1 MKKEYLLAPGPTPV
15 PPDVLLEMA
24 RPMFHHR
31 TSGFRKMLASVVD
44 KLKKTLLTSGDVLT
58 LAGSG
63 TAAMEAAL
71 SNTTSPGGKALIVQG
86 GKFGE
91 RWTELAK
98 AFGVNAK
105 TIETEWGAAVDPA
118 QIEAELK
125 KNPDIQGVFI
135 TYCETSTAVRT
146 NVEAIGKIVA
156 RTDAVLVV
164 DGISAV
170 PAMEMRTDDWHVD
183 MLVIGSQKALMLAP
197 GLALVTV
204 SEKAWAKIE
213 KFARGYYLNLARYRK
228 SAESMDP
235 PYTPAVNLLTALNR
249 SLGAILETG
258 LENVWS
264 ETALMARATREA
276 AEAMGLKTFARD
288 PADAVTALALPEG
301 VDGIKVTREITA
313 RYGITIAGGQA
324 QLKGK
329 IVRIGHMGYVDRFE
343 VLAALAALEDVLGK
357 MGAPINKGVALAK
370 AWEVFTREQ

>member
-31 TSGFRKMLASVVD
+31 TERFRKMLGAVVD
-44 KLKKTLLTSGDVLT
+44 KLKKVLLTTSDVVT
-58 LAGSG
+58 IAGSG

-71 SNTTSPGGKALIVQG
+71 SNTISSGAKALIVQG

-98 AFGVNAK
+98 AFGVDARV
-105 TIETEWGAAVDPA
+105 IETEWGTAVDPA
-118 QIEAELK
+118 TIEAALK
-125 KNPDIQGVFI
+125 SDADIQGVFV
-135 TYCETSTAVRT
+135 TYCETSTAVKT
-146 NVEAIGKIVA
+146 DVEAIGEIVA
-156 RTDAVLVV
+156 RTDALLVV

-183 MLVIGSQKALMLAP
+183 MLVVGSQKALMLPP

-204 SEKAWAKIE
+204 SEKAWSKVE
-213 KFARGYYLNLARYRK
+213 TCARGYYLNLARYRK
-228 SAESMDP
+228 SVTSMDP
-235 PYTPAVNLLTALNR
+235 PYTPAVSLLTALDR
-249 SLGAILETG
+249 SLDAILSAG
-258 LENVWS
+258 LEEIWR

-276 AEAMGLKTFARD
+276 AEAMGLKVYASS

-301 VDGIKVTREITA
+301 VDGTRVTKDLKT

-329 IVRIGHMGYVDRFE
+329 IVRIAHMGHVDRFE
-343 VLAALAALEDVLGK
+343 VLAALAALEDVLAR
-357 MGAPINKGVALAK
+357 MGAPITRGVALAK
-370 AWEVFTREQ
+370 AWEVFTEAE

>member
-183 MLVIGSQKALMLAP
+183 MLVIGSQKALMLPP

-249 SLGAILETG
+249 SLDAILETG

-329 IVRIGHMGYVDRFE
+329 IVRIAHMGYVDRFE